1 MATKGADNAKLSCN
15 LLSNGTLPYTFSFTE
30 WEILSRV
37 SNGRKEDKLRKK
49 KKRILAKLSPRCP
62 QGWEGKQS
70 NLKTA
75 KFHRISQMFSVM
87 HCFAYL
93 NL

>member
-49 KKRILAKLSPRCP
+49 KKESLQNSAHVVLKA
-62 QGWEGKQS
+62 GKAS
-70 NLKTA
+70 KA
-75 KFHRISQMFSVM
+75 I
-87 HCFAYL
+87 
-93 NL
+93 